1 MGLLSTSTNLKV
13 KVHVGGGFIIEVLLM
28 QVAIHHLH
36 LKRLFLI
43 MMIWQ
48 KSAHYK
54 VIIIICVWIRCFH
67 FYYKGLSVKNECF
80 SHPDVYALLY
90 LLTQLFS
97 IMFV

>member
-1 MGLLSTSTNLKV
+1 MWGWVYNR
-13 KVHVGGGFIIEVLLM
+13 GGPNFEVLLV
-28 QVAIHHLH
+28 QVGIHHLH

-43 MMIWQ
+43 MMNWL
-48 KSAHYK
+48 KSAHCK

-97 IMFV
+97 VMFV